1 MSVVLSE
8 KPKDEDSVDS
18 VDFVDS
24 EIDENS
30 EVDIVTE
37 SSAEADN
44 FSSVVG
50 IVNLDSGI
58 SSFDV
63 PHDIKAT
70 ADINS
75 SSAKKI
81 ILDLFFIC

>member
-30 EVDIVTE
+30 EVDIDSE
-37 SSAEADN
+37 SSAEADD

-63 PHDIKAT
+63 PHEIKVK